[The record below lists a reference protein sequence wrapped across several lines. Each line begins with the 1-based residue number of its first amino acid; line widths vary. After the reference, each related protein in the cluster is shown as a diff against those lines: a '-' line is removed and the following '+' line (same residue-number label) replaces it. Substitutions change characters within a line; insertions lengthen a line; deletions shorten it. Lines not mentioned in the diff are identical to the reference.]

1 MKRRIRLDGEK
12 PSEKGLRLLEFMLS
26 VIKGQD
32 KAVKDLA
39 DAVEVHES
47 ELFTENKP
55 IYVGLC
61 CGPSGVGKTLTAEL
75 LAEYWFGDRN
85 AFTKIPCEA
94 YSESHSI
101 SKLIGSPAG
110 YIGHWD
116 PSNKRDGGTPPILWQ
131 GNIDRFAAGKDPKL
145 IKIEKDFQAGVEEIL
160 KANNDLA
167 EQMEEIADTFDEGGG
182 IDMERLPELIKRIKE
197 AFPLLGKREK
207 MIAEVH
213 KLGTI
218 QAFTQIKRPKSII
231 LFDEIEKAHP
241 ALHNILLN
249 IIDKAQLQLSNGI
262 ITDFSNS
269 VILMTTNAGSRKM
282 AEFLNPKPKLGFMP
296 DKKEGAVVNTDL
308 EIYKQALE
316 EVKLVFPPEFL
327 ARLDRISAYRPLG
340 PEILRK
346 ILDVELRKFQEKVL
360 KNLPIV
366 LVFDEKVKDFILREA
381 TDKPE
386 NGARLVKNKVYKY
399 LRKPLCRLKNKGL
412 VKKNDIVHI
421 TLDEKSKVVFEKE
434 EEEEEEVE
442 DEKKD

>member
-1 MKRRIRLDGEK
+1 MKRRIRLDGK
-12 PSEKGLRLLEFMLS
+12 TPSEKGLRLLEFMLS

-39 DAVEVHES
+39 DAIEVFES
-47 ELFTENKP
+47 DMFTENKP

-75 LAEYWFGDRN
+75 LAEYWFGNRN

-116 PSNKRDGGTPPILWQ
+116 PNSQRDGGTPPILWQ
-131 GNIDRFAAGKDPKL
+131 DNIDQFAAGKDPKL
-145 IKIEKDFQAGVEEIL
+145 IKLEKDFQAGVEEIL
-160 KANNDLA
+160 KVNEDLA
-167 EQMEEIADTFDEGGG
+167 EQMEDIADTFDEGAG
-182 IDMERLPELIKRIKE
+182 INTERLPELMKRIKGT
-197 AFPLLGKREK
+197 FPLLGRRQK

-213 KLGTI
+213 KIGTI
-218 QAFTQIKRPKSII
+218 RALTQIKRPKSII

-249 IIDKAQLQLSNGI
+249 IIDKAQLQLSNGMV
-262 ITDFSNS
+262 TDFSNS

-282 AEFLNPKPKLGFMP
+282 AEFANPKPKLGFVP
-296 DKKEGAVVNTDL
+296 EKKNDAVVVDADK
-308 EIYKQALE
+308 EIYKMALE

-327 ARLDRISAYRPLG
+327 ARLDRISAYRPLD

-360 KNLPIV
+360 KNLPIA
-366 LVFDEKVKDFILREA
+366 LVFDEKVKDFILSEA

-399 LRKPLCRLKNKGL
+399 LRKPLCRLKNKGQ
-412 VKKNDIVHI
+412 VNKNDVIYI
-421 TLDEKSKVVFEKE
+421 TLDENSKIVFEKE
-434 EEEEEEVE
+434 EEVE
-442 DEKKD
+442 D